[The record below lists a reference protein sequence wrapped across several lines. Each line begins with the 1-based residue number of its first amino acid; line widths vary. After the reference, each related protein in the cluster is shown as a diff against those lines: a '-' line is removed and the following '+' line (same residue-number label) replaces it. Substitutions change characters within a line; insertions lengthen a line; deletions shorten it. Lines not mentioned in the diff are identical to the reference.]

1 VLVRIGKGELTVE
14 TFGRLLEGKSD
25 PAVDVAAWTA
35 PAAGLFLE
43 RVEYASGPSPKPR
56 GR

>member
-1 VLVRIGKGELTVE
+1 VGVLVRIGKGEVTTE
-14 TFGRLLEGKSD
+14 EFASLLDGKAD
-25 PAVDVAAWTA
+25 PKVDVAAWTA

-43 RVEYASGPSPKPR
+43 RVEYRSKPR